1 MTPSRPTEYA
11 DEAQRRWGD
20 TDAYQES
27 QRRTASYTDK
37 DWTHI
42 KAQGADLDRRLA
54 DALRAGTP
62 PDSPAA
68 MTLAEEHRAQITRWY
83 YDCPYPMH
91 RNLAQL
97 YVADERFTQRYD
109 AIEPGL
115 AQYLHDAIIA
125 NADRAERG

>member
-1 MTPSRPTEYA
+1 MTSSQPTEYA

-20 TDAYQES
+20 TDAYRES
-27 QRRTASYTDK
+27 QRRTDSYTEE
-37 DWTHI
+37 DWTTI
-42 KAQGADLDRRLA
+42 KGQGADLDRRLA

-62 PDSPAA
+62 SGSEAA
-68 MTLAEEHRAQITRWY
+68 MALAEEHRAQITRWF

-91 RNLAQL
+91 RNLAQM

-115 AQYLHDAIIA
+115 AQYLHDAINA
-125 NADRAERG
+125 NADRA

>member
-1 MTPSRPTEYA
+1 MTPSQPTEYA
-11 DEAQRRWGD
+11 EEAQRRWGD

-27 QRRTASYTDK
+27 QRRAASYTEN
-37 DWTHI
+37 DWTEI

-62 PDSPAA
+62 SHSEAA
-68 MTLAEEHRAQITRWY
+68 MTLAEEHRAQITRWF

-91 RNLAQL
+91 RNLAQM
-97 YVADERFTQRYD
+97 YVADERFRQRYD

-115 AQYLHDAIIA
+115 AQYLHDAINA
-125 NADRAERG
+125 NADQAHPA